1 MAFSMG
7 GRQPCYSFWHHK
19 KPNQKV
25 QMEIWASQLPGLL
38 TQEMALKS
46 VWGRRVALRI
56 QWFMPGHTI
65 WLFNIV
71 SQHTVYGMFLLT
83 QNSQSSLLS
92 ASGLQEQKT
101 TDLLRSSSHCLKAAL
116 TLPPW
121 CLVGKSYSGI
131 AHLPSNPV
139 NTTLHPKR
147 ESKMEPQSFDY
158 FLHQQFYPNHSSE
171 FP

>member
-1 MAFSMG
+1 M
-7 GRQPCYSFWHHK
+7 
-19 KPNQKV
+19 
-25 QMEIWASQLPGLL
+25 
-38 TQEMALKS
+38 
-46 VWGRRVALRI
+46 
-56 QWFMPGHTI
+56 

-83 QNSQSSLLS
+83 QNLQKSLLS

-101 TDLLRSSSHCLKAAL
+101 TDLLRSSPHCLKAAL

-147 ESKMEPQSFDY
+147 VNSKWSHSLLITFCINNFILTILQSSPKKAVFKNGIAY
-158 FLHQQFYPNHSSE
+158 HLVMWRHFPSLLPITCCISASSK
-171 FP
+171 PG